1 MDSTRTRGAF
11 ASLVSPEQFDA
22 LLEASRQRPIAI
34 FKHSGACG
42 TSAQAYDELAAFLQ
56 DDGSD
61 EDVHLIDVLMN
72 RPLSQAI
79 AARLH
84 VRHES
89 PQVLVIRNA
98 QVRWH
103 GSHFRVTAEN
113 VRKAL
118 LASASD
124 PS

>member
-1 MDSTRTRGAF
+1 MNSIRSTALF
-11 ASLVSPEQFDA
+11 APLVNAEQFEA

-42 TSAQAYDELAAFLQ
+42 TSAQAYDELEALLQ
-56 DDGSD
+56 DSAPD
-61 EDVHLIDVLMN
+61 EDVYLVDVLAN
-72 RPLSQAI
+72 RHLSQAI
-79 AARLH
+79 SARLR

-98 QVRWH
+98 EVHWH
-103 GSHFRVTAEN
+103 GSHFRVTAEH

-118 LASASD
+118 LAALSD